1 MQGYTW
7 SHHEIRRLLMNL
19 SRPRALDRDP
29 VALSLQR
36 ALGSSSPR
44 SAVAD
49 VVERTFSESETAAR
63 LERTVIEQCDLQGRG
78 TREVA
83 RELHLSLRQFFRYRA
98 RAMAA
103 IAATLSRLLADA
115 GARPADRLLDAYLQ
129 AYPPAG
135 EYGEAALQSDERAAY
150 MTTRARLG
158 AWLPFHEAEA
168 DRFGVFHA
176 ACTRIHMARRYD
188 LAGETADADRLFRD
202 VERDRGSLSGEQAA
216 HVAFLLADTRYLI
229 AGDRGEHRAMEEQL
243 ATMAATAKRTPSPEL
258 SAAIVMLR
266 HAGLL
271 AARGVLADARHL
283 MHEALRV
290 RQTHG
295 ELSFVAGCVLLE
307 AEIFLCEG
315 HLERA
320 NALARTARAVQPH
333 GPELF
338 PSACALESMTALALG
353 RAWEPPP
360 APPAPFL
367 RTHHHALLRAVD
379 ARRLVRAGNLDEAYV
394 AVKTAEAI
402 ATASAGPLLTCYLLE
417 TRALLAQAAGDRS
430 QAESLYAHAESAFSE
445 HNDARWA
452 PIMAAR
458 ALPLQAR

>member
-1 MQGYTW
+1 MHGYTW

-29 VALSLQR
+29 VVLSLQH

-44 SAVAD
+44 HAIAD
-49 VVERTFSESETAAR
+49 VVERTFAENDEKTR
-63 LERTVIEQCDLQGRG
+63 LERTVIEQCDLQGRA

-83 RELHLSLRQFFRYRA
+83 HELHLSLRQFFRYRA

-115 GARPADRLLDAYLQ
+115 GVRPADRLLDAYLQ

-135 EYGEAALQSDERAAY
+135 ESGEPALQVDEREAY
-150 MTTRARLG
+150 VTMRARLN

-168 DRFGVFHA
+168 DRFGAFHA

-188 LAGETADADRLFRD
+188 LEGETADADRLLQH
-202 VERDRGSLSGEQAA
+202 VERQAEDLSREQAA

-229 AGDRGEHRAMEEQL
+229 AGDRGGHRAMEGQL
-243 ATMAATAKRTPSPEL
+243 AAMAAAAQHTPRVEL
-258 SAAIVMLR
+258 SEAIVTLR
-266 HAGLL
+266 QAGLL
-271 AARGVLADARHL
+271 AARGAFADARHL

-307 AEIFLCEG
+307 AVLYLCEG

-320 NALARTARAVQPH
+320 WALARTARAVQPH

-338 PSACALESMTALALG
+338 PSACALESMTALVLE
-353 RAWEPPP
+353 RAWGPPP
-360 APPAPFL
+360 EPPAPFL

-379 ARRLVRAGNLDEAYV
+379 ARRLVRAGNLEEAYA
-394 AVKTAEAI
+394 AVETAEAI

-417 TRALLAQAAGDRS
+417 TRANLAQAAGELR
-430 QAESLYAHAESAFSE
+430 QAESLHARAEAAFTAHG
-445 HNDARWA
+445 DARWA
-452 PIMAAR
+452 PMMFAR
-458 ALPLQAR
+458 ALLAR

>member
-1 MQGYTW
+1 MHGYTW

-29 VALSLQR
+29 IALSLQR

-44 SAVAD
+44 RAVAD
-49 VVERTFSESETAAR
+49 VVERAFTESDVATKLQR
-63 LERTVIEQCDLQGRG
+63 IVIEQCDLQGRG

-103 IAATLSRLLADA
+103 IAQTLSSLLAEA
-115 GARPADRLLDAYLQ
+115 GVRPAERLLDAYLQ
-129 AYPPAG
+129 AYPPSVEGG
-135 EYGEAALQSDERAAY
+135 ESALQFDEREAY
-150 MTTRARLG
+150 LTMRARLG

-168 DRFGVFHA
+168 ERFGPFHA

-188 LAGETADADRLFRD
+188 LEGETADADRLLRRAD
-202 VERDRGSLSGEQAA
+202 LDTRALSGEHAA
-216 HVAFLLADTRYLI
+216 HAAFLLGDTRYLI
-229 AGDRGEHRAMEEQL
+229 ASDRGEHRAMEGQL
-243 ATMAATAKRTPSPEL
+243 EKMEVAAPRTPSPEL
-258 SAAIVMLR
+258 SSAIVVLR
-266 HAGLL
+266 RGGLH
-271 AARGVLADARHL
+271 AARGAVADARRL
-283 MHEALRV
+283 MHEALRM

-307 AEIFLCEG
+307 AVLYLCEG

-320 NALARTARAVQPH
+320 LALARTARAVQPH

-338 PSACALESMTALALG
+338 PSASALESVTALALE

-360 APPAPFL
+360 EPPAPFQ

-379 ARRLVRAGNLDEAYV
+379 ARRLARAGNIDEAYL
-394 AVKTAEAI
+394 AVETAEAI

-417 TRALLAQAAGDRS
+417 TRACLARAVGEAR
-430 QAESLYAHAESAFSE
+430 HAEVLHARAEASFTV
-445 HNDARWA
+445 HGDARWA
-452 PIMAAR
+452 PMIFAR
-458 ALPLQAR
+458 TLLAR